1 MSAHGFFRGLAW
13 VPAALLLACIGG
25 TGTDTDNGVNPNL
38 TDGPLHGFSGTAVR
52 VADPEGN
59 PLTGVDLYI
68 HTPGY
73 RGDTG
78 APEDLLLDS
87 VKVPRSDSLGYARFN
102 LARPGRY
109 VVEARLAGAA
119 LFFDTIAVADV
130 KSLSVYTFLRR
141 PSVPAKGAVRLESG
155 LRVVSGTVFVRG
167 TGRFARLDSAGGYDL
182 GLLPGDVERLAIG
195 LSYRAVVQE
204 ARIAEQKLD
213 TSKPASV
220 NGTTPVYTCREV
232 SVDSAARFASRD
244 AGTGQIPPATMDSGS
259 FVSRDTAKLDT
270 ARLSALERSCDSL
283 SGGTVIAV
291 KSQVQGPVSIPA
303 RTDSST
309 TSYIAVGGG
318 VSEGSISNNEKNGTA
333 QELVPLNGCVATP
346 GLATTSYEV
355 DLVPSSTGSDL
366 FVGDVADKCQR

>member
-25 TGTDTDNGVNPNL
+25 TGTDTDNGINSVK
-38 TDGPLHGFSGTAVR
+38 DGPLHGFSGTAVR
-52 VADPEGN
+52 VADPAGN
-59 PLTGVDLYI
+59 GIPGVDLFL

-73 RGDTG
+73 RGDSG

-119 LFFDTIAVADV
+119 LFFDTLAVADV
-130 KSLSVYTFLRR
+130 KSLAVYTFLRR

-182 GLLPGDVERLAIG
+182 GLLPADVERLAIG
-195 LSYRAVVQE
+195 LSYRAVVRE
-204 ARIAEQKLD
+204 ARIAEQKPD
-213 TSKPASV
+213 TSKPSTMT
-220 NGTTPVYTCREV
+220 GTPPVYTCREV

-244 AGTGQIPPATMDSGS
+244 SWTGQIPPATLDTGV
-259 FVSRDTAKLDT
+259 FVTGDTAKLDT

-283 SGGTVIAV
+283 PGGTVIAV
-291 KSQVQGPVSIPA
+291 QSRNATSASVPV
-303 RTDSST
+303 TKDSSAT
-309 TSYIAVGGG
+309 YIAVGGRAA
-318 VSEGSISNNEKNGTA
+318 EGDISTTNKNGTA
-333 QELVPLNGCVATP
+333 TELVPLNGCVASP
-346 GLATTSYEV
+346 GLITTSYEV
-355 DLVPSSTGSDL
+355 DLIPSATGGDL
-366 FVGDVADKCQR
+366 YVGDVADACRH